1 MLALSGTRTKTID
14 NLKPKDWTA
23 LGINKAT
30 RDLMDEIYERKTALN
45 AFLRDMLGFTITQF
59 KANITAETV
68 QLLQKMGLQVEGKA
82 TVANYKKM
90 LEEMI
95 DENPFLRHS
104 NPAICLAK
112 CLYFQGLENLHA
124 EKEDY
129 DDDEEEE
136 EVVEVK
142 PKKKG
147 KTAKKTVQRLQH
159 QSDTEDDE

>member
-1 MLALSGTRTKTID
+1 MLALSGSRTKTID
-14 NLKPKDWTA
+14 NLKPKDWNA
-23 LGINKAT
+23 LGLNKAT
-30 RDLMDEIYERKTALN
+30 CKLMDEIYDRKEVLN
-45 AFLRDMLGFTITQF
+45 GFMRDMLGFTITQF

-68 QLLQKMGLQVEGKA
+68 QLLQKMGLLVEGKA

-95 DENPFLRHS
+95 EENPFLRHS
-104 NPAICLAK
+104 NPAVCLAK

-124 EKEDY
+124 EKEDSEY
-129 DDDEEEE
+129 EEEE

-147 KTAKKTVQRLQH
+147 KTAKKTVQRLQRV
-159 QSDTEDDE
+159 SDTEDDE